1 MRPYIWCHDRWP
13 NLYHYEVTVTV
24 RKSSVPNPGWQF
36 RTFFFCKKQLFGI
49 SSGTTNIFIS
59 NPTLNDD
66 PLAFYNLTRTQHE
79 NFQRP
84 PNVFMQPE
92 PYLHKCQY
100 LVQSVRNP
108 NQPPCINL
116 PIPITEAFH
125 STNYVLFSMGMRRAP
140 LRGELR
146 HFHRV
151 FLPFCTIFSY
161 SL

>member
-13 NLYHYEVTVTV
+13 NLYHYKVTVTV

-36 RTFFFCKKQLFGI
+36 RTFFFARNN
-49 SSGTTNIFIS
+49 S
-59 NPTLNDD
+59 
-66 PLAFYNLTRTQHE
+66 LAFQAVQQTYSSQIQLWMTTLWH
-79 NFQRP
+79 FTIW
-84 PNVFMQPE
+84 PE
-92 PYLHKCQY
+92 LNTKTFSDHQMYLCSPKPYLHKCQY

-108 NQPPCINL
+108 NQPPCINP
-116 PIPITEAFH
+116 PIPITVAFH
-125 STNYVLFSMGMRRAP
+125 STNYVLFSMGIRRAP

-146 HFHRV
+146 RFHRV